1 MVKREARASTGNLTA
16 EVRQA
21 VSVDQ
26 VDQLLESWVTSVLGE
41 VSVTLATPSESQTG
55 INLYL
60 LDIASAPLARGVKD
74 RPPHRIMLRYLV
86 TASGTDPREMHRTLG
101 ELVFAALNS
110 PELEVEAE
118 PPPAAVWMALS
129 LAPRPSLLLRVPL
142 LRERSEEKLVPLVRT
157 PMVVKSAAIRSL
169 SGFVR
174 GPGDVAIL
182 GARVELPALNL
193 FTATDFRGRFQ
204 FAAVPSD
211 PPIKLLRV
219 NAKGRTI
226 SVPVEKPDEEVMIHL
241 KQSEV

>member
-1 MVKREARASTGNLTA
+1 MTA

>member
-1 MVKREARASTGNLTA
+1 MVKREARASTGNLKT

-26 VDQLLESWVTSVLGE
+26 VDQLLESWVKSVLGE
-41 VSVTLATPSESQTG
+41 VSVTLAAPNESQTG

-86 TASGTDPREMHRTLG
+86 TASGTDPRELHRTLG

-110 PELEVEAE
+110 PEFEVEAQ

-157 PMVVKSAAIRSL
+157 PMVIKSAPIRSL

-193 FTATDFRGRFQ
+193 FTATDLRGRFH
-204 FAAVPSD
+204 FPTVPSE
-211 PPIKLLRV
+211 PSVKLLHVKAR
-219 NAKGRTI
+219 GRTI
-226 SVPVEKPDEEVMIHL
+226 SVSVERPEEAIIIQL
-241 KQSEV
+241 QESEI